1 MVQWTI
7 EKRTEVH
14 TDTMNS
20 DKLLLR
26 PAEVAQML
34 SISRSKVYDLIG
46 KGVIPSTR
54 LAGIIRVPASKL
66 AELIARGDEGA
77 TQR

>member
-1 MVQWTI
+1 
-7 EKRTEVH
+7 
-14 TDTMNS
+14 MNN

-34 SISRSKVYDLIG
+34 SISRSKVYDLIN
-46 KGVIPSTR
+46 KGIIPSTR

-66 AELIARGDEGA
+66 VDLIERSDEGA
-77 TQR
+77 SQRG